1 MLGAVGSNLTIFKL
15 ELTTL
20 NIIHVFIYI
29 VVFMGSIPRMQSNSL
44 LDASFSSYNNFFI
57 VMEKTLINNVSQ

>member
-20 NIIHVFIYI
+20 NIVHVFIYI
-29 VVFMGSIPRMQSNSL
+29 VVFMGSIPRMESNSL
-44 LDASFSSYNNFFI
+44 LDASLSSYNNFFI
-57 VMEKTLINNVSQ
+57 VMAKTFINNMSQ